1 MTVIYPAI
9 FTRDGDAYN
18 VSFPDLDGCI
28 TYGDTINDAFFNAR
42 EALAG
47 YTASVLENGLNL
59 PAPSD
64 IDLIDAT
71 AGTVLLVDAKPA
83 FSKAAVKK
91 TLSIPAWL
99 NERAEEAHA
108 PYSKLLQDALAQYL
122 GLC

>member
-1 MTVIYPAI
+1 MTVLYPAI

-18 VSFPDLDGCI
+18 VSFPDLEGCI

-64 IDLIDAT
+64 IDLVDAA
-71 AGTVLLVDAKPA
+71 AGTILLVDAKPA

-108 PYSKLLQDALAQYL
+108 PYSKLLQDALTQYL

>member
-18 VSFPDLDGCI
+18 VSFPDLEGCI

-47 YTASVLENGLNL
+47 YTASVLENGMNL
-59 PAPSD
+59 PAVSD
-64 IDLIDAT
+64 IADINT
-71 AGTVLLVDAKPA
+71 EEGTVLLIDAKPA

-108 PYSKLLQDALAQYL
+108 PYSKLLQDALTQYL

>member
-1 MTVIYPAI
+1 MTYIYPAI
-9 FTRDGDAYN
+9 FVRDGDAYS

-28 TYGDTINDAFFNAR
+28 TCGDTINDAFFNAR

-59 PAPSD
+59 PAASD
-64 IDLIDAT
+64 IANMDA
-71 AGTVLLVDAKPA
+71 ASGTLLLVDAKPA
-83 FSKAAVKK
+83 FTKAAVKK

-108 PYSKLLQDALAQYL
+108 PYSKLLQDALTQYL

>member
-18 VSFPDLDGCI
+18 VTFPDLDGCI
-28 TYGDTINDAFFNAR
+28 TYGENINDAFFNAR

-47 YTASVLENGLNL
+47 YTASVLENGCNL

-64 IDLIDAT
+64 IAEVDA
-71 AGTVLLVDAKPA
+71 AQGNVLLVDARPA

-108 PYSKLLQDALAQYL
+108 PYSKLLQDALTQYL

>member
-18 VSFPDLDGCI
+18 VTFPDLDGCI
-28 TYGDTINDAFFNAR
+28 TYGENINDAFFNAR

-47 YTASVLENGLNL
+47 YTASVLENGCNL
-59 PAPSD
+59 PVPSD
-64 IDLIDAT
+64 IAEVDA
-71 AGTVLLVDAKPA
+71 AQGNVLLVDARPA

-108 PYSKLLQDALAQYL
+108 PYSKLLQDALTQYL